1 MKHRNRYLNVRNI
14 RCDPG
19 QPMEGRKEIVRA
31 LATPIK
37 ARVKVRSSKLGFSSP
52 GKGVSER
59 LGHLRVDMFNDKF

>member
-1 MKHRNRYLNVRNI
+1 
-14 RCDPG
+14 
-19 QPMEGRKEIVRA
+19 MEGRKEIVRA

-37 ARVKVRSSKLGFSSP
+37 ARVKVRSSKLGFPSP